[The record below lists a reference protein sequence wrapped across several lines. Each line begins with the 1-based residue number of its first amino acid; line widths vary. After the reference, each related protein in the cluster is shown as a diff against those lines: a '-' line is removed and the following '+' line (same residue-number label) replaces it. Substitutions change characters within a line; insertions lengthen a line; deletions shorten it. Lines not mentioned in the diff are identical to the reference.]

1 MPTPKLNRLAQIF
14 MQRIQDP
21 ITLDGGS
28 PEKFIPGQIIRT
40 VQEIER
46 YLHTAGQ
53 SYFDAMWKAAQPTED
68 LPGSFSHK
76 TKFLTMFPE
85 MFTFRSITVPFVT
98 PNSVL
103 DLTVANNDVHDI
115 LDSVKNGGSGV
126 VEVWDASLLGEA
138 LAQSNPFY
146 SPPRVTSA
154 LPGMILQ
161 QPLLYLFP
169 INISQT
175 ASYVFN
181 LQFISNI
188 KDASTGDIIRTGG
201 TVDVPYSEM
210 SIDQIAEIAV
220 QIFNKD
226 DFQEDEGG

>member
-1 MPTPKLNRLAQIF
+1 MATPKFNRLAEIF

-28 PEKFIPGQIIRT
+28 PEKFLPGAIVRT
-40 VQEIER
+40 VKEIER

-68 LPGSFSHK
+68 LPGSYAHK

-85 MFTFRSITVPFVT
+85 MFTFASISVPFVS

-103 DLTVANNDVHDI
+103 DLTVLNKDVHDI
-115 LDSVKNGGSGV
+115 LDSVKSGGGGM

-138 LAQSNPFY
+138 LAESNPFY
-146 SPPRVTSA
+146 SPPRVKLAS
-154 LPGMILQ
+154 PGMVLQ

-169 INISQT
+169 INIADGADYT
-175 ASYVFN
+175 FN
-181 LQFISNI
+181 LQYIRNI
-188 KDASTGDIIRTGG
+188 KNATTGDIVRSGDDDDI
-201 TVDVPYSEM
+201 PYSEN
-210 SIDQIAEIAV
+210 SIDQIAEIAA
-220 QIFNKD
+220 QLYKTD
-226 DFQEDEGG
+226 DFQEDAG